1 MDLGK
6 QLAIC
11 MKIVS
16 WNVNG
21 IRACLKKGF
30 RDYVESEQPDVLCLQ
45 EVKAKAEQV
54 DLEWASELGYSIHW
68 NSATKKG
75 YSGTAIFSKLQA
87 EHVVNGMG
95 IEEHDDEGRV
105 ISAEYPE
112 FTLVNVYT
120 PNSKRGLARL
130 DYRMDWDRVFL
141 DFVVTL
147 NEKKPVIYCGDLNC
161 AHKEIDLANPKA
173 NKKNAGFSA
182 EERSGLDAMVEAGFV
197 DSFRQ
202 FDQSEGKYSWWTVR
216 VNARERNIG
225 WRLDYFWVAQSIVDK
240 IKDAQIRDDIFGSD
254 HCPVEI
260 TID

>member
-45 EVKAKAEQV
+45 EVKAMAEQV

-87 EHVVNGMG
+87 EHVVN
-95 IEEHDDEGRV
+95 
-105 ISAEYPE
+105 
-112 FTLVNVYT
+112 
-120 PNSKRGLARL
+120 
-130 DYRMDWDRVFL
+130 
-141 DFVVTL
+141 
-147 NEKKPVIYCGDLNC
+147 
-161 AHKEIDLANPKA
+161 
-173 NKKNAGFSA
+173 
-182 EERSGLDAMVEAGFV
+182 
-197 DSFRQ
+197 
-202 FDQSEGKYSWWTVR
+202 
-216 VNARERNIG
+216 
-225 WRLDYFWVAQSIVDK
+225 
-240 IKDAQIRDDIFGSD
+240 
-254 HCPVEI
+254 
-260 TID
+260 